1 MTNEGYRHDWG
12 KQFINELIKT
22 FDYRSNDNY
31 FIFIARNQPWP
42 EADSPEFAEDTQ
54 NYSNDTWS
62 RTTAIKRLDESNI
75 YPVVPRF
82 DWKANTVFDQWSPYE
97 DLFIE
102 GEEKQFYVL
111 VDDQKVYKCIYN
123 NKNAPSTSKPVHT
136 SAQIIQTEDGYYWK
150 FLYELT
156 EEMKE
161 FLTAEYMPVKQAT
174 NRLNTEEINQ
184 FIVQQQSV
192 PGEVP
197 FVELLQ
203 AGTYN
208 FPSSRPTQ
216 RIFPVTNDRLS
227 TRIRLSLQTTTT
239 DNIGETFNPVG
250 HVLYLSDG
258 RGPEIGTK
266 KRIIAYNASKNEV
279 QLEEPLGVETYIPEG
294 ILKGTSYKILP
305 DLVIDGDGEGCEIIG
320 NITNSI
326 IDGSTTV
333 RRLSS
338 VSVINGGKDYSLAT
352 VRIRTSAIDTSVAP
366 TFSVLLGP
374 NGGHGSNALN
384 ELGCRRALIK
394 TSSNTDRLFGDDWFA
409 TNEFRQFGIVKNP
422 ILGGTNNVAGSEF
435 DRIVD
440 LTIQKP
446 YGITDIYRHDVNL
459 DTYKPGNLIIGKD
472 SNATGEVV
480 AWRKSFDDRYSILTV
495 KNVKGS
501 FVTGSVI
508 EDLVRITLSAT
519 NGNTFDVGETIT
531 QNDFSGAVTASGVVI
546 GEMESLVSG
555 VEYFEVHV
563 SQKLGAFAAG
573 LTLFRDE
580 ASEVIYPVEDVLSV
594 QVLGGELLKQLEDVG
609 GVTGYTFVRFSGDQD
624 YGRIVDVSNGRL
636 FTDEAPTYSTV
647 TRLEVSGTGFNS
659 NTFPQG
665 ATIGQTND
673 TTKTQTQST
682 VFAWKN
688 DTTTTGT
695 ILASNVVGNF
705 QEGLITLNGASTD
718 HSITNITN
726 PEVVLGSGQVVYIQN
741 IRPVERSFEQEEDFK
756 ILIGF

>member
-1 MTNEGYRHDWG
+1 MPNEGYRHDWG
-12 KQFINELIKT
+12 KQFINDLIKT
-22 FDYRSNDNY
+22 FDYKSNDNY
-31 FIFIARNQPWP
+31 YIFIARNQPWP
-42 EADSPEFAEDTQ
+42 NADSPEFAEDTQ

-102 GEEKQFYVL
+102 GEEKKFYVL
-111 VDDQKVYKCIYN
+111 VDEQRVYKCIYN
-123 NKNAPSTSKPVHT
+123 NKNAQSTSKPIHT
-136 SAQIIQTEDGYYWK
+136 SAQIIRTEDGYYWK

-203 AGTYN
+203 SGTYN
-208 FPSSRPTQ
+208 FPSSRPRQ
-216 RIFPVTNDRLS
+216 RTFPTTNDRLS

-294 ILKGTSYKILP
+294 TLKGTSYKILP
-305 DLVIDGDGEGCEIIG
+305 DLVVDGNGEGCEIIG
-320 NITNSI
+320 NIEDIRIN
-326 IDGSTTV
+326 DSTTV

-338 VSVINGGKDYSLAT
+338 VSVIKSGKDYSLAT
-352 VRIRTSAIDTSVAP
+352 VRVRTSAIDTSVAP

-394 TSSNTDRLFGDDWFA
+394 AFSDTDRLFGDDWFA

-422 ILGGTNNVAGSEF
+422 ILEGTNTVAGSEI

-446 YGITDIYRHDVNL
+446 YGITDIYRHD
-459 DTYKPGNLIIGKD
+459 DTLNTYRPGNLIIGKE
-472 SNATGEVV
+472 SNATAEIV

-519 NGNTFDVGETIT
+519 NGNTFDIGETIT
-531 QNDFSGAVTASGVVI
+531 QNDALGAITASGVVI
-546 GEMESLVSG
+546 GQTESLVSG
-555 VEYFEVHV
+555 NEYFEVHV

-573 LTLFRDE
+573 LTLYRDD
-580 ASEVIYPVEDVLSV
+580 ANEVIYPQEDVLSV
-594 QVLGGELLKQLEDVG
+594 QVLGGELIKQLEDLG
-609 GVTGYTFVRFSGDQD
+609 GTTGYTFVRFSNDQD
-624 YGRIVDVSNGRL
+624 YGRIIDISNGRL
-636 FTDEAPTYSTV
+636 FVDKAPTYSTL
-647 TRLEVSGTGFNS
+647 TQLEVTGTGFNA

-665 ATIGQTND
+665 VTIGQIDNISKTE
-673 TTKTQTQST
+673 TTST

-688 DTTTTGT
+688 HTTTTGT
-695 ILASNVVGNF
+695 ILVSHVVGNF
-705 QEGLITLNGASTD
+705 QEGPITLNGAPTD
-718 HSITNITN
+718 NFITNITN